1 MVSAQAKAGAEA
13 VRSAGMAG
21 RCEPAAKAG
30 IAGLEMRFASLEA
43 QMEEFRAYFSAAMNR
58 VIVSQMVVYA
68 VLFVALK
75 LC

>member
-1 MVSAQAKAGAEA
+1 MVSIQEKAAAEA
-13 VRSAGMAG
+13 VCGAGMAG

-43 QMEEFRAYFSAAMNR
+43 TMEEFRAYFSAAMNR
-58 VIVSQMVVYA
+58 VIVSQIVVYA
-68 VLFVALK
+68 VLFAALK

>member
-1 MVSAQAKAGAEA
+1 MVSIQEKAVVEA
-13 VRSAGMAG
+13 VGGAGMAR
-21 RCEPAAKAG
+21 RCEPAAAG

-43 QMEEFRAYFSAAMNR
+43 KMEEFKADFSAAMNR
-58 VIVSQMVVYA
+58 VIVSQTVVYA